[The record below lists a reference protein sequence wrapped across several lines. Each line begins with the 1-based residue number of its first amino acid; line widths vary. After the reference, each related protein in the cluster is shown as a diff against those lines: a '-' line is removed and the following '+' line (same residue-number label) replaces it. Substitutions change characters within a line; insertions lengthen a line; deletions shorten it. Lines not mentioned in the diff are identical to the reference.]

1 MQKYPFLTIDKVL
14 SFVENRSSSHARFK
28 TYQEAF
34 ALNIRKYLSVILVL
48 LILVTALTS
57 CSQPEAAAPTQA
69 PTESTETQAALAPDF
84 TVYDIDGN
92 EVKLSDYLGTPV
104 VLNFWASWCP
114 PCKAELPDFE
124 EKYLTYGDEVQ
135 FLMVNLADGTRE
147 TVETASDFIAQEGY
161 TFPVFYDSKSVAAIE
176 YKVRSIPATYFI
188 DADGYIVANAVG
200 MLDAVSLQKGI
211 DLIIPQ

>member
-1 MQKYPFLTIDKVL
+1 M
-14 SFVENRSSSHARFK
+14 
-28 TYQEAF
+28 
-34 ALNIRKYLSVILVL
+34 NIKKYLSVILVL
-48 LILVTALTS
+48 LLLVTALTS
-57 CSQPEAAAPTQA
+57 CSEPEAATTTQENTEAPA
-69 PTESTETQAALAPDF
+69 SLAPDF

-124 EKYLTYGDEVQ
+124 EKYLAYGDKVQ

-176 YKVRSIPATYFI
+176 YKIRSIPATYFI
-188 DADGYIVANAVG
+188 DADGCIADQTVG
-200 MLDAVSLQKGI
+200 MLDAASLQKGI
-211 DLIIPQ
+211 DLIAP

>member
-1 MQKYPFLTIDKVL
+1 MKK
-14 SFVENRSSSHARFK
+14 
-28 TYQEAF
+28 
-34 ALNIRKYLSVILVL
+34 ALYLLPVL
-48 LILVTALTS
+48 LLL
-57 CSQPEAAAPTQA
+57 AAASMFLVSCQQQEQTATTP
-69 PTESTETQAALAPDF
+69 PTEIIAAELPLAPDF

-124 EKYLTYGDEVQ
+124 EKYLAYGEEVQ

-176 YKVRSIPATYFI
+176 YRLRSIPATYFI

-200 MLDAVSLQKGI
+200 MLDADSLQKGI
-211 DLIIPQ
+211 DLIAP

>member
-1 MQKYPFLTIDKVL
+1 M
-14 SFVENRSSSHARFK
+14 
-28 TYQEAF
+28 
-34 ALNIRKYLSVILVL
+34 ILVL
-48 LILVTALTS
+48 LLLVTALIS
-57 CSQPEAAAPTQA
+57 CGEPEAAAPTQA
-69 PTESTETQAALAPDF
+69 STESTETQAALAPDF

-124 EKYLTYGDEVQ
+124 EKYLAYGDKVQ

-188 DADGYIVANAVG
+188 DADGCIADQTVG
-200 MLDAVSLQKGI
+200 MLDADSLQKGI
-211 DLIIPQ
+211 DLILP

>member
-1 MQKYPFLTIDKVL
+1 M
-14 SFVENRSSSHARFK
+14 
-28 TYQEAF
+28 
-34 ALNIRKYLSVILVL
+34 NIKKYLSVILVL

-57 CSQPEAAAPTQA
+57 CSDPEAATTTQENTEAPA
-69 PTESTETQAALAPDF
+69 SLAPDF

-124 EKYLTYGDEVQ
+124 EKYLAYGDEVQ

-147 TVETASDFIAQEGY
+147 TVENASDFIAQEGY

-188 DADGYIVANAVG
+188 DADGCIADQAVG
-200 MLDAVSLQKGI
+200 MLDADSLQKGI
-211 DLIIPQ
+211 DLIAP

>member
-1 MQKYPFLTIDKVL
+1 M
-14 SFVENRSSSHARFK
+14 
-28 TYQEAF
+28 
-34 ALNIRKYLSVILVL
+34 NIKKYLSVILVL
-48 LILVTALTS
+48 LLLVTALTS
-57 CSQPEAAAPTQA
+57 CSEPEAATTTQENTEAPA
-69 PTESTETQAALAPDF
+69 SLAPDF

-124 EKYLTYGDEVQ
+124 EKYLAYGDKVQ

-161 TFPVFYDSKSVAAIE
+161 IFPVFYDSKSVAAIE
-176 YKVRSIPATYFI
+176 YRLRSIPATYFI
-188 DADGYIVANAVG
+188 DADGCIAAQAVG
-200 MLDAVSLQKGI
+200 MLDADSLQKGI
-211 DLIIPQ
+211 DLIAP

>member
-1 MQKYPFLTIDKVL
+1 M
-14 SFVENRSSSHARFK
+14 
-28 TYQEAF
+28 
-34 ALNIRKYLSVILVL
+34 NIKKYLSVILVL

-57 CSQPEAAAPTQA
+57 CSQPEAAAPTQ
-69 PTESTETQAALAPDF
+69 ESTEANTVAAPDF

-135 FLMVNLADGTRE
+135 FLMVNLADGARE
-147 TVETASDFIAQEGY
+147 SVETASAFIAQEGY

-176 YKVRSIPATYFI
+176 YKIRSIPATYFI
-188 DADGYIVANAVG
+188 DADGSIAANAVG
-200 MLDAVSLQKGI
+200 MLDAAALQEGI
-211 DLIIPQ
+211 DLIAPQ